1 MTKEELRSKVIDK
14 YGDLCSIN
22 YRVDENADE
31 MIEALAFLES
41 IPDAELLSLI
51 KTDDRVD
58 DTMDKIEHRYIKQYE
73 EFSKK
78 YDKFIF
84 NCIATDEFEDYIRM
98 RFNITSSEVSYDV
111 WR

>member
-1 MTKEELRSKVIDK
+1 MTKDELRNQVIDK
-14 YGDLCSIN
+14 YGDLCIN
-22 YRVDENADE
+22 YRDDEIADE

-51 KTDDRVD
+51 KTGGRVD
-58 DTMDKIEHRYIKQYE
+58 DTMDKIERHYIKQYE

-84 NCIATDEFEDYIRM
+84 NCIAPDEFEDYIRM
-98 RFNITSSEVSYDV
+98 RFNITSKEVSYDV